1 MAILGS
7 GHSLAQEGRGP
18 HSVQSYEN
26 FSWSH
31 GRINF
36 RRLEGAYARLASPDT
51 VDGCELKL
59 EEPGHRVQSEQK
71 MPERP

>member
-1 MAILGS
+1 MAILRIPEGQRE
-7 GHSLAQEGRGP
+7 GHGP
-18 HSVQSYEN
+18 HSVQSYEK

-36 RRLEGAYARLASPDT
+36 RRLDGAYVWPASPDT
-51 VDGCELKL
+51 LDDATRTSKNLAVG
-59 EEPGHRVQSEQK
+59 VQSEQK

>member
-1 MAILGS
+1 MAILRIPE
-7 GHSLAQEGRGP
+7 AEQEGHGP
-18 HSVQSYEN
+18 HSVQSYEK

-36 RRLEGAYARLASPDT
+36 RRLDGAYVRPASPDT
-51 VDGCELKL
+51 LDEATRTSKKL
-59 EEPGHRVQSEQK
+59 AVMVQREQK